1 MTAIEIAE
9 QVGLTKST
17 VNRRISSLGIKAK
30 TEVFGRAGKQP
41 DYDVADLLRD
51 WQEKIQKSNGE
62 EPATTPEPGSSRAH
76 QGGGASPGLP
86 TTNVAALVPFSSAHE
101 AQQEQK
107 TLSLFPCPGLS
118 KQEQQEARA
127 LPTKQLQ
134 QATSRRVAIKLFVSD
149 DPQKGRRLS
158 DEWKK
163 LIGKQAPGIGPI
175 ENKQDT
181 IVWVA
186 RQEKVGLRTISR
198 WVRQW
203 IEQGFTG
210 LADKSRKDEGRTK
223 LALEQQRHLLKLY
236 DAPEKRKVKEC
247 VELLQLEIEVGMIP
261 GPKPTYSACRRFLKR
276 HNPQIIADLTREGD
290 KFFYDHHEPYAVRD
304 LSGIPPN
311 FWWVADFR
319 QVDVRDRDGN
329 EHLGREWMCVLQD
342 LSSAAWIGWT
352 YGPHPSTQLFKSALR
367 MAIQN
372 WGVAGRWHEDG
383 SWEVGH
389 LSLDNGKEFIAKNA
403 VGNIRRFRLAYSEDE
418 DLMGFLEVLGFRHP
432 GSRTDSELQRHNLH
446 LCLPNNA
453 RGKSWLESSF
463 NRFSQ
468 FERRLAGATGN
479 RPHNRPEKLKKEE
492 EQHSAFLQGR
502 RPDSPLLKRGERR
515 KRTDQFIEVYNW
527 HRRHLERQHIP
538 GQALARVKR
547 SPKPDEAALDILLWY
562 RRRVKAQGDKVSVYF
577 NSVRRTFT
585 DDRLLIAS
593 GEYVQVHCDPANPDR
608 ALVFQHG
615 KVLCRPRALVPLPQG
630 ATAEQLQELGKRQR
644 RLRKQLKAGVQEMR
658 AGIDTLDEA
667 GAVEILAARAA
678 EKRRA
683 LTAGLEPS
691 PRLAL
696 PGYDEAA
703 DMLAEEEPPNP
714 ISEKIEDSDVALPS
728 YGETAQK
735 VFTSHTE
742 AERCKPREKRRNG
755 A

>member
-1 MTAIEIAE
+1 MTAIEIAGRLG
-9 QVGLTKST
+9 VSKRA
-17 VNRRISSLGIKAK
+17 VNKRIGSLGIKPK
-30 TEVFGRAGKQP
+30 TEFFGRAGKQP
-41 DYDVADLLRD
+41 DYDIAALPRE
-51 WQEKIQKSNGE
+51 WQEKIHKTDTR

-86 TTNVAALVPFSSAHE
+86 TANATALVPLNSAQP

-134 QATSRRVAIKLFVSD
+134 QATSRRVAIKLFISD
-149 DPQKGRRLS
+149 EAEKGRRLS
-158 DEWKK
+158 HEWKK
-163 LIGKQAPGIGPI
+163 LIGKQAPGIGRI
-175 ENKQDT
+175 ENKQDA

-198 WVRQW
+198 WIRQW
-203 IEQGFTG
+203 IDQGLIG

-223 LALEQQRHLLKLY
+223 LALEQRRHLLKLY
-236 DAPEKRKVKEC
+236 DAPQKRKVKEC
-247 VELLQLEIEVGMIP
+247 LELLHLEIEVGMIP
-261 GPKPTYSACRRFLKR
+261 GPKPSYSACRRFLKR
-276 HNPQIIADLTREGD
+276 HNPQIIADFTREGD

-304 LSGIPPN
+304 ISGISPN
-311 FWWVADFR
+311 FWWVADFQ
-319 QVDVRDRDGN
+319 QVDVRDRDAN
-329 EHLGREWMCVLQD
+329 EHLGREWRCVIED
-342 LSSAAWIGWT
+342 IGSAAWVGHS

-372 WGVAGRWHEDG
+372 WGVPGRWHEDG
-383 SWEVGH
+383 SWEGGH
-389 LSLDNGKEFIAKNA
+389 LSLDNGKEFIAKDA
-403 VGNIRRFRLAYSEDE
+403 VGNIRHFRLAYSEDDE
-418 DLMGFLEVLGFRHP
+418 LIGFLEVLGLRHP
-432 GSRTDSELQRHNLH
+432 GNLH

-463 NRFSQ
+463 NRFSR
-468 FERRLAGATGN
+468 FERRLPGATGN

-492 EQHSAFLQGR
+492 ERHSAFLQGR
-502 RPDSPLLKRGERR
+502 RPDSPLLKREERR

-527 HRRHLERQHIP
+527 HRRHPERRHIP

-547 SPKPDEAALDILLWY
+547 SPKPDGAALDILLWY

-577 NSVRRTFT
+577 NSVRRTFV

-630 ATAEQLQELGKRQR
+630 ATEEQLKALGKRQR
-644 RLRKQLKAGVQEMR
+644 RLRKQLKVGVEEMR

-667 GAVEILAARAA
+667 QAVEILAARAA
-678 EKRRA
+678 ENRRA
-683 LTAGLEPS
+683 LTTGIEPS

-703 DMLAEEEPPNP
+703 GLLAEEEPLNP
-714 ISEKIEDSDVALPS
+714 TAGEIQDDDVALPT
-728 YGETAQK
+728 YGKGADQ
-735 VFTSHTE
+735 VFTSRTE
-742 AERCKPREKRRNG
+742 AERWKQRENRKNG
-755 A
+755 S